1 MGKKKKKGKQKDKKL
16 NKQLKALTKQLK
28 ASQKKEAAL
37 VSAVEQLTKE
47 VEGLQKQIS
56 DLSVAEKEPKSTR
69 RATPPR
75 GKKGAVKTKV
85 ASTKQSR
92 KSTPKAKKSK
102 AVPASPAP
110 SDGAEPNKVIR
121 ETPPKRKKARR
132 RGRPRTKPVV
142 EGDNLTAIKGLG
154 ASIDKLL
161 RAAGVTTYRDLAKLA
176 PSEFREILQGAGPRY
191 KNKDPQ
197 PWIDAAAKLAM

>member
-1 MGKKKKKGKQKDKKL
+1 MGKKKKKGKQQDKKL
-16 NKQLKALTKQLK
+16 TKQLKALTKQLK
-28 ASQKKEAAL
+28 ASRKKEATL

-56 DLSVAEKEPKSTR
+56 DLSMVEKEPKSTR

-75 GKKGAVKTKV
+75 AKRGAVKTKV

-102 AVPASPAP
+102 ATGAKTAP
-110 SDGAEPNKVIR
+110 KDGAEPNKVTR
-121 ETPPKRKKARR
+121 ETPPKRKKTRR

-142 EGDNLTAIKGLG
+142 AGDDLTAIQGLG

-161 RAAGVTTYRDLAKLA
+161 REAGVTTYRELAKLA
-176 PSEFREILQGAGPRY
+176 PSKFRDILQGAGRRY

-197 PWIDAAAKLAM
+197 PWIDAAAKLAV